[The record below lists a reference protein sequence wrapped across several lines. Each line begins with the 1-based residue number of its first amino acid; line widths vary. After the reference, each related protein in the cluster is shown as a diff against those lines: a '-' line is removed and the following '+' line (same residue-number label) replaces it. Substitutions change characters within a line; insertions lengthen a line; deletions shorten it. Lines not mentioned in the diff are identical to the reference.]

1 MTIIFLLKELEK
13 EEIPMINIILGK
25 SYPIVAFAG
34 ILFAFLMTCICIA
47 KLNKFLPKDIGRDF
61 AHDGKLSAGKPRG
74 AGIIFIIVFTLAIVI
89 FGNINIEIGIYLFLV
104 FLEMLTGFFDDASDK
119 PWGEYKKGILDFIV
133 ALIVAIT
140 YVHYNGTT
148 IQIATLGVSCTLPKV
163 VFIILTVILVWVSI
177 NVTNCSDGVDGLSGT
192 LTIVTLTTIYII
204 TRILGKGMDMEFP
217 ILVFVV
223 CLLGYLW
230 YNATPSKLLMGDA
243 GSRAMGIFISIAIL
257 KTQSPFLYLLVAA
270 VLIVDGGLG
279 LIKVSLLRFLKIH
292 ILKNTRTPIHDH
304 VRKVSG
310 WSNTQTVYRFTIIQ
324 IVISI
329 ATIYLLLI

>member
-25 SYPIVAFAG
+25 SYPIIAFAG

-89 FGNINIEIGIYLFLV
+89 FGNINIEMGIYLFLV

>member
-13 EEIPMINIILGK
+13 EEIPMINIVLGN
-25 SYPIVAFAG
+25 SYPIIAFAG

-148 IQIATLGVSCTLPKV
+148 IQIATLGVSCTLHKV

>member
-25 SYPIVAFAG
+25 SYPIIAFAG

-74 AGIIFIIVFTLAIVI
+74 AGIIFIIVFTLAVII
-89 FGNINIEIGIYLFLV
+89 FGNINVEIGIYLFLV

-217 ILVFVV
+217 ILIFVV

-329 ATIYLLLI
+329 AAIYICLC

>member
-1 MTIIFLLKELEK
+1 MAIIFLLKELEK

-25 SYPIVAFAG
+25 SYPIIAFAG

>member
-25 SYPIVAFAG
+25 SYPIIAFAG

-89 FGNINIEIGIYLFLV
+89 FGNINVEIGIYLFLV

-148 IQIATLGVSCTLPKV
+148 IQIATLGVSCTLPKI
-163 VFIILTVILVWVSI
+163 VFIILTIILVWVSI

-217 ILVFVV
+217 ILIFIV